1 MHTNRKILM
10 GVLALALPAGTL
22 AAFSPSA
29 FAAKPP
35 PNPVN
40 CTFSAAVSI
49 SPPLSVA
56 GVVSAKGDLGTTVI
70 NATYSGC
77 TTASGP
83 VAGFSQ
89 TLTISTKSSKDANY
103 KTDGNSKT
111 GWYLGLCS
119 GFTSAKGSKA
129 TLKGLKKAVNN
140 LPVGGGLLK
149 GSKASEGSIG
159 ADVGFI
165 VNHGTV
171 KGGSYPTATHAA
183 DIMAGL
189 TNDANNTNLIG
200 GCTAGPVDHIDID
213 SSSSSASL

>member
-1 MHTNRKILM
+1 MHMNRKILM

-29 FAAKPP
+29 FATKPP
-35 PNPVN
+35 PNPVH
-40 CTFSAAVSI
+40 CTFSASVSI
-49 SPPLSVA
+49 SPALSV
-56 GVVSAKGDLGTTVI
+56 KGETSVKGATGTTVI
-70 NATYSGC
+70 DATYSGC
-77 TTASGP
+77 TTASGAVP
-83 VAGFSQ
+83 GFSQ
-89 TLTISTKSSKDANY
+89 TLSIVTKSSKDANY

-140 LPVGGGLLK
+140 LPIAGGVLK
-149 GSKASEGSIG
+149 GVKASEGSVG
-159 ADVGFI
+159 EDVGFI

-189 TNDANNTNLIG
+189 SNDANNSNLIG
-200 GCTAGPVDHIDID
+200 GCTAGPVNHIDID
-213 SSSSSASL
+213 PSASSATL